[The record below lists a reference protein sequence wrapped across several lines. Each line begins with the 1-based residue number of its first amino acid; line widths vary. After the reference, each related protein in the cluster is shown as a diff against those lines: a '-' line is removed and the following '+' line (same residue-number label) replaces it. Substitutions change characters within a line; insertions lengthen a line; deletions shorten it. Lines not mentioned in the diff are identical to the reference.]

1 MQTPEKRKHP
11 AKPTSKDEPPVKKP
25 LGKKPNTNAAGKGA
39 GGNSINKFKGDG
51 GKRGGF
57 EGKNNK
63 FAGKKPQFNG
73 KGPNSGAPAAAGE
86 KQDWNKF
93 KKEKK
98 DLKLKRK
105 STRDTYEIT
114 QEVKKIYEQV
124 KW

>member
-1 MQTPEKRKHP
+1 MITPEKRKHP
-11 AKPTSKDEPPVKKP
+11 AKPTSKDEPPAKKP
-25 LGKKPNTNAAGKGA
+25 LGKKPNTNAAGKGG
-39 GGNSINKFKGDG
+39 GGNSNNKFKGDG
-51 GKRGGF
+51 GKRGF

-73 KGPNSGAPAAAGE
+73 KGHNSGAPAAAGE

>member
-1 MQTPEKRKHP
+1 MISPEKRKHP
-11 AKPTSKDEPPVKKP
+11 AKSACKDEPPTKKP
-25 LGKKPNTNAAGKGA
+25 LGKKTNTNAAAGKGGGA
-39 GGNSINKFKGDG
+39 GGNTNNKFKGDP
-51 GKRGGF
+51 R
-57 EGKNNK
+57 KNNK
-63 FAGKKPQFNG
+63 FAGKKPQVNG
-73 KGPNSGAPAAAGE
+73 NGAPGSGAPGE

>member
-1 MQTPEKRKHP
+1 MITPEKRKHP
-11 AKPTSKDEPPVKKP
+11 AKSTSKDEPPAKKP
-25 LGKKPNTNAAGKGA
+25 LGKKTNTNNAAGS
-39 GGNSINKFKGDG
+39 GGGGSTNKFKGDG
-51 GKRGGF
+51 KRGGF
-57 EGKNNK
+57 KGKNNK
-63 FAGKKPQFNG
+63 FGGKKPQFNG
-73 KGPNSGAPAAAGE
+73 KANSSAAPNAGE

>member
-1 MQTPEKRKHP
+1 MITPEKRKHP
-11 AKPTSKDEPPVKKP
+11 AKPTSKDEPPAKKP
-25 LGKKPNTNAAGKGA
+25 LGKKPNINAAGKGG
-39 GGNSINKFKGDG
+39 GGNSNNKFKGDG
-51 GKRGGF
+51 GKRGF

-73 KGPNSGAPAAAGE
+73 KGPNSGPPAAAGE